1 MSSRNNWASVIAQL
15 FTFIFCAQLA
25 FSTTIAEPNP
35 PNLQFLYTAYVEC
48 NENLMT
54 EIAGPHG
61 IRKSIPIVGGNFTG
75 PRLSGKILDVGADWG
90 LIDPRT
96 NIFSADTRYNL
107 RTDDGADIYIRTSG
121 PKGPDG
127 HLHLRLIFETA
138 SPKYYWMNNILAVG
152 VLTSNIPTTKDISLL
167 RIDAWNYVSDW
178 NTTHFVNSSTTA

>member
-167 RIDAWNYVSDW
+167 RIDAWNVS
-178 NTTHFVNSSTTA
+178 